1 MFLWWKIHYLNF
13 YLFKRTHIMSSNS
26 SFILTDDRLKGNN
39 IKFTTYFNLTE
50 EKKLYDSLISGPNYI
65 WGQQSFKFTPE
76 ISFKFICLD
85 HLGLWCLLVA
95 SKWPA
100 QQLFKEQHQCK
111 STTATAISTTLAAA
125 WLSTAVHLHWWCLIH
140 HKFQWIRQAKL
151 SLLNLIKP
159 NFLSSVQNWKR
170 KYAKVKRV

>member
-1 MFLWWKIHYLNF
+1 M
-13 YLFKRTHIMSSNS
+13 
-26 SFILTDDRLKGNN
+26 
-39 IKFTTYFNLTE
+39 
-50 EKKLYDSLISGPNYI
+50 ISGPNYI

-140 HKFQWIRQAKL
+140 HKFQWIRQAKF

-170 KYAKVKRV
+170 KYAKVKGFKLGCSKATDKKTFSWGMFTWPIQDDWMNMTEIFENDRKIYTDKP